1 MLNTSTYLFFVLFL
15 IETIWDLFF
24 RKDTTD
30 CISTRTTGLRRLKV
44 VVLIIVHHLLSTFL
58 TFGWIMN
65 SKIIIVAYLCS
76 IFIVFGSWQITNGLC
91 WMTVLQNNM
100 CGCNKKKPFNHLLQL
115 MKIDENQSN
124 KKYYYGIII
133 IGIIVSFFKLI
144 VY

>member
-1 MLNTSTYLFFVLFL
+1 MFDTSIYIFIVLFL

-30 CISTRTTGLRRLKV
+30 CISTQTTGLRRLKV

-58 TFGWIMN
+58 TFGWIMS
-65 SKIIIVAYLCS
+65 SKIVIVAYLCS
-76 IFIVFGSWQITNGLC
+76 IFIVFGSWKLYNGLC
-91 WMTVLQNNM
+91 YLTVMQNDM

-133 IGIIVSFFKLI
+133 IGVIVSFLKLI
-144 VY
+144 V

>member
-1 MLNTSTYLFFVLFL
+1 MFDANTYIFFVLFF

-24 RKDTTD
+24 RKDTVS
-30 CISTRTTGLRRLKV
+30 CITTLTKGVRRIKV
-44 VVLIIVHHLLSTFL
+44 IILIILHHLLSTFL

-65 SKIIIVAYLCS
+65 SKIIIILYLCS
-76 IFIVFGSWQITNGLC
+76 IFIVFGSWKLYNGLC
-91 WMTVLQNNM
+91 YLTVMQNDM

-133 IGIIVSFFKLI
+133 IGIIVSFLKLI
-144 VY
+144 L